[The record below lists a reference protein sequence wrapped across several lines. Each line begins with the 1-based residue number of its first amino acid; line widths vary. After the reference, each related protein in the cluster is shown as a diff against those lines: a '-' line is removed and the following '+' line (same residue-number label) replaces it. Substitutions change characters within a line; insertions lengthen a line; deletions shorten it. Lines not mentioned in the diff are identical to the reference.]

1 MSSSVTLTAS
11 MRTNLLNLQQT
22 QDLFN
27 TTQERLSTGKKVNSA
42 LDNPS
47 SYFTAQSLT
56 SRADSLESLLDS
68 MGQAVQ
74 TITAADDSITSL
86 QTLVDQ
92 AKALANN
99 AKDTA
104 NTATSAT
111 GDVNLKPVGAVTE
124 LGGVAVG
131 DTFSIRLG
139 SGDEVTGTKNVTLT
153 QKLSDIGFTSTGAI
167 SIKVGDGN
175 FVTVTANASD
185 TVESFAKRINENTR
199 LKGLVTASVEDGKFS
214 IKSSDA
220 KNAITVQAIT
230 TTGSATTTAANSVT
244 KAFGLDEGFKIDI
257 KAAGQAEVTG
267 VTVTEDGYV
276 DATGDS
282 LLTDVGFAVG
292 ETISITVASGGATNT
307 VTYTVA
313 TGSTLTNLA
322 TGLTAAAGATVT
334 VTNNTL
340 HFVMSSSVSATIGG
354 TAASKVGV
362 TTIASSGTSNSV
374 GYSEAATV
382 NATGATTLIGLG
394 VSPTPAKI
402 RASVG
407 ENIVDITLDGDNT
420 LTNLTTELAKV
431 GLTATI
437 TNGVM
442 SLTGEAGK
450 AIKVEDVTGNLA
462 STLGIA
468 TSDYIKP
475 ETGGIDDLV
484 DRINQLSTDITAE
497 IDKNGYLKISAT
509 NGEQLTIT
517 DVATNNGTGKTGTAA
532 SALGVSGLADN
543 GTNTRKSYAEQF
555 DSIMGQIDQMVSNG
569 DTSYKG
575 VNLLNGDDL
584 TVNFN
589 EDRTSSLLI
598 KGSVLDSKGLG
609 LNETKNEWKTATDID
624 RALSDI
630 DTASA
635 RLETKASELG
645 QNLSIIQTRQDFTE
659 NMVNTLTTGA
669 DDLTLADMN
678 EEAANLLALQTRQQ
692 LATNAL
698 SLASQSQQSVLSL
711 F

>member
-56 SRADSLESLLDS
+56 ARADSLESLLDS

-230 TTGSATTTAANSVT
+230 TTGSATTTTANSVT

-257 KAAGQAEVTG
+257 KAAGQATVAG
-267 VTVTEDGYV
+267 VTATEDV
-276 DATGDS
+276 DATGAS

-292 ETISITVASGGATNT
+292 ETVTITTTSGGASDTA
-307 VTYTVA
+307 TYTITA
-313 TGSTLTNLA
+313 TSTLTGLA
-322 TGLTAAAGATVT
+322 AGLAADGATVT
-334 VTNNTL
+334 VSDNTIQIA
-340 HFVMSSSVSATIGG
+340 MGATASAAITG
-354 TAASKVGV
+354 TAASKLGFAAI
-362 TTIASSGTSNSV
+362 TSGTTSNSV
-374 GYSEAATV
+374 GYSEAV
-382 NATGATTLIGLG
+382 NATGGTTLIGLG

-484 DRINQLSTDITAE
+484 DRINQLSTDISAS

-555 DSIMGQIDQMVSNG
+555 DSIMGQIDQMVTNA